1 MSDVENSVEL
11 LNKSEHIKNDTKTQ
25 SRRYFRAKDII

>member
-11 LNKSEHIKNDTKTQ
+11 LNKPEHIKNDNKTK